1 MKTKKTRD
9 IWDLIKCYKKSTQ
22 LQSRYVGIAPTY
34 EWTGLAKE
42 SLIEELKSIDYSF
55 SLFYSDVKGQPLYGK
70 QCVSFTTFGDF
81 PPELKNRLL

>member
-9 IWDLIKCYKKSTQ
+9 IWDLIKSYKKSTQ

-42 SLIEELKSIDYSF
+42 SLIEELKMIDYPF
-55 SLFYSDVKGQPLYGK
+55 SLFYSDVKGQPLYRK
-70 QCVSFTTFGDF
+70 QCVAFTTFGYF
-81 PPELKNRLL
+81 PQNSKI